1 VSTADRAVIDR
12 AITATIDTID
22 VDIYVDPI
30 CPFAWLTSR
39 WLLEV
44 ERVRPVRPTFRII
57 SLSVLNDAR
66 EGLSAFYRAL
76 LDSGWG
82 PARVAIA
89 ADQQHGAIGLRRFY
103 DAFGTRHHAGEQTL
117 GRQLLVDA
125 LRDAGLPAAL
135 ADEADTPRFDDA
147 LRASHAAGIEPVGDD
162 VGTPVLHIHAEP
174 HDAPITI
181 FGPVVTP
188 APRGEAA
195 GRLWDGVIAVA
206 GAAEFFELK
215 RSRTRPLSFV

>member
-1 VSTADRAVIDR
+1 MHLGTADR
-12 AITATIDTID
+12 IDTETR

-44 ERVRPVRPTFRII
+44 ERVRPVSPTFRIM
-57 SLSVLNDAR
+57 SLSVLNDGR
-66 EGLSAFYRAL
+66 EGLSEFYRDL
-76 LDSGWG
+76 LASGWG
-82 PARVAIA
+82 PVRVAIA
-89 ADQQHGAIGLRRFY
+89 VEHQHGTDGLRRFY
-103 DAFGTRHHAGEQTL
+103 DAFGTRHHVGKQAI
-117 GRQLLVDA
+117 GRQVLIDA
-125 LRDAGLPAAL
+125 LGGAGLPLEL
-135 ADEADTPRFDDA
+135 ADTSGTDQLDDA
-147 LRASHAAGIEPVGDD
+147 LRASHAAGMEPVGDD
-162 VGTPVLHIHAEP
+162 VGTPVLHIHAAS

-206 GAAEFFELK
+206 GAGEFFELK
-215 RSRTRPLSFV
+215 RSRTRPLSFE